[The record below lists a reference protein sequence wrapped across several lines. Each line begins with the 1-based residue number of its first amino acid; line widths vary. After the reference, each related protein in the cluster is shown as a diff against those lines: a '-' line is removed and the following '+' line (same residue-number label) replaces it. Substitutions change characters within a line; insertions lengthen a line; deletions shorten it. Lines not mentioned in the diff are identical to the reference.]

1 MAERWSLQGAI
12 LGPCN
17 CDWGCPCNFDAR
29 PTKGHCQGIY
39 VWVIREGRYGDTPL
53 NGLSFTW
60 VVWHPGAVHEGN
72 GTEVWLIDQRADEAQ
87 RAALETLARGDGV
100 GPPFEI
106 LASTVSKRLGVV
118 YAPIDVKLDGI
129 RSQVKVGGG
138 RICEIAMTR
147 IRNPVTGQEEELY
160 LDKPTGFTA
169 KRSELGMSTVARVSA
184 DGLSFDV
191 SGLYAEYAEF
201 DYSGP

>member
-12 LGPCN
+12 FGPCN

-29 PTKGHCQGIY
+29 PTRGHCQGIY
-39 VWVIREGRYGDTPL
+39 VWAIREGRYGDTPL
-53 NGLSFTW
+53 NGLSFAC
-60 VVWHPGAVHEGN
+60 VVSYPGAVHEGN
-72 GTEVWLIDQRADEAQ
+72 GTGVWLIDQRADQAQ
-87 RAALETLARGDGV
+87 RAALEMLAGGDGV

-106 LASTVSKRLGVV
+106 IASTLSRRLGLV
-118 YAPIDVKLDGI
+118 YAPVEVKLDGI
-129 RSQVKVGGG
+129 RSEVKVGGG
-138 RICEIAMTR
+138 QICEIAMTR